1 MKEGKKNMK
10 QFQLKKWM
18 AVAAALGTVSLA
30 GTSMAGSATQNFDVN
45 ISLTTVCTLGSVTAL
60 DFAYTSLQ
68 GGAATAT
75 GGNFSV
81 TCTNGHAYTF
91 GLVEGGGG
99 AAPGTPGLTGITPAA
114 DAVLGLTYTLTTSA
128 AGATGNGVAQAFTVN
143 GSMAGGQSGTCA
155 GAVCSNAASGNKT
168 HTLVLNF

>member
-1 MKEGKKNMK
+1 MK

-18 AVAAALGTVSLA
+18 AVAAALGTVSIA
-30 GTSMAGSATQNFDVN
+30 GTSMGASTTQNFDVN
-45 ISLTTVCTLGSVTAL
+45 ISLTTVCTLGAVTAL

-68 GGAATAT
+68 GAAATAT

-91 GLVEGGGG
+91 GLVAGPGG
-99 AAPGTPGLTGITPAA
+99 AAPGTATIGPIA
-114 DAVLGLTYTLTTSA
+114 DAAVNLQYSLGTSA
-128 AGATGNGVAQAFTVN
+128 AGGTGNGVAQAYTVT
-143 GSMAGGQSGTCA
+143 GTMPGGQSGTCA

-168 HTLVLNF
+168 QTLVLNF